1 MTKEAAELVRK
12 DELRAFLTSDLAKE
26 IGRAKALYREFRF
39 HATLPAEEFTLT
51 QKDYYRNATIFSQ
64 GVADLILV
72 RRDESLLL
80 VDYKTDRI
88 PHAFSDEDAAALLFS
103 RHKTQL
109 SAYAKALTEVFG
121 REPEIAI
128 YSLPRGKMFRAV

>member
-1 MTKEAAELVRK
+1 MAKEDAALVRK
-12 DELRAFLTSDLAKE
+12 DELCAFLTSDLAKE
-26 IGRAKALYREFRF
+26 IAAAKTLHREFRF
-39 HATLPAEEFTLT
+39 HATLPAEEFTNE
-51 QKDYYRNATIFSQ
+51 QKEYYRGASLFLQ

-88 PHAFSDEDAAALLFS
+88 PHTFSDEDAAALLFS

-128 YSLPRGKMFRAV
+128 YSLPRARLFNAV